1 MSSRTSGSFVPSSP
15 VPTASLVAWTVR
27 CALFLGSIAL
37 TALSCSR
44 HTQAIQVAPTDASL
58 APLASPAPSPAPS
71 ETPPVEAGPAPIA
84 GVFETQ
90 TVPGHPDALVSLPTG
105 ATTRRPVL
113 VVVHGSGDRPNWQC
127 EGWRSATVAF
137 PFIVCP
143 TGMYDARWSTPGDT
157 RYTHTGGA
165 PLLEYIDASL
175 AALAAR
181 YPREADTQTPLL
193 AGFSLGASEV
203 LGLAV
208 KAPARFPRIAFI
220 EGAWDGWTDARVA
233 AYVSGGGQRVLYGAG
248 QRDVERRDRA
258 TAKRLVDAGLDTRVV
273 FAPAGH
279 SFDQR
284 LVDAIR
290 AEAAWLV
297 EGDARWGLMGH

>member
-1 MSSRTSGSFVPSSP
+1 VRP
-15 VPTASLVAWTVR
+15 VLPFGA
-27 CALFLGSIAL
+27 IAL

-44 HTQAIQVAPTDASL
+44 HTHAIPTAPADASVAPL
-58 APLASPAPSPAPS
+58 PSPAAS
-71 ETPPVEAGPAPIA
+71 NNALAGAGPLPIG
-84 GVFETQ
+84 GVFETLA
-90 TVPGHPDALVSLPTG
+90 VAGHPDAFISLPTG
-105 ATTRRPVL
+105 ATTRRPVV

-127 EGWRSATVAF
+127 EGWRSATAAF

-143 TGMYDARWSTPGDT
+143 TGAYDAHWSTPGDT

-165 PLLEYIDASL
+165 SLLGYIDAAL

-181 YPREADTQTPLL
+181 YPEQADTHTPLL
-193 AGFSLGASEV
+193 AGFSLGASEI

-208 KAPARFPRIAFI
+208 KDPSRFPRIALI
-220 EGAWDGWTDARVA
+220 EGAWDGWTDARVTSYA
-233 AYVSGGGQRVLYGAG
+233 KGGGQHVLYGAG
-248 QRDVERRDRA
+248 QRDVERRQRA
-258 TAKRLVDAGLDTRVV
+258 TAKRLVDAGVETRVV
-273 FAPAGH
+273 FAPVGH

-297 EGDARWGLMGH
+297 EDDARWGPTGR